1 MISCKLDLRIEVI
14 DKDIIISFLLLK
26 EILNQILNFDVSHKK
41 ENVNKTKK
49 NKYTFVIET
58 IKKLCQENNKKEFT
72 MNDLIQ
78 ACSHIQM
85 NGDLIGIIEQLNY
98 NGTVIKIGIDE
109 YKLCG

>member
-1 MISCKLDLRIEVI
+1 MTK
-14 DKDIIISFLLLK
+14 
-26 EILNQILNFDVSHKK
+26 ILNFDVSHKK

-98 NGTVIKIGIDE
+98 NGTVIKIAIDE